1 MNDRDDLG
9 GDIIE
14 ISDHFMDEV
23 RTMRFFSLASVD
35 GAVQTARR
43 SPQVRL
49 AAMRTWELAAAQ
61 LSDVCNLG
69 LDLAYASERLI
80 PARFEL

>member
-1 MNDRDDLG
+1 MNDKDDLG

-14 ISDHFMDEV
+14 ISDDFMDEV

-43 SPQVRL
+43 FPASATSCNADMGIGVSVR
-49 AAMRTWELAAAQ
+49 
-61 LSDVCNLG
+61 
-69 LDLAYASERLI
+69 
-80 PARFEL
+80 

>member
-1 MNDRDDLG
+1 MNDKDDLG

-43 SPQVRL
+43 FPASATR
-49 AAMRTWELAAAQ
+49 A
-61 LSDVCNLG
+61 VC
-69 LDLAYASERLI
+69 I
-80 PARFEL
+80 